1 MSDERNMAPPPP
13 LGRPENRKDVPAASA
28 SARLAISNIAWPLEV
43 DEAIALML
51 AQRGIGAIEIAPSK
65 IWPAPLQATDRQ
77 VDDYRA
83 WWEARG
89 IRIVAAQA
97 LLFGRPDLKLFEG
110 AAVRARTLEYLCG
123 IARICTRLGA
133 LALVFGSPKN
143 RIVGPMDRD
152 AAWRIAVD
160 AFGALGEACASF
172 GTTLVIEP
180 NPPQYGA
187 DFITRAAEA
196 IALVQDVDHPGFRL
210 HLDSAC
216 MDLVGDDV
224 GPTVEA
230 GAAYLR
236 HVHFSEPNLAPLTA
250 GSSQKSRLAAKLHQV
265 AYPHFCSLEIRQ
277 PEPFRIET
285 IADSLDKMMSL

>member
-1 MSDERNMAPPPP
+1 MSDERNAGPL
-13 LGRPENRKDVPAASA
+13 LGRPENRGEVTAASA
-28 SARLAISNIAWPLEV
+28 SARLAISNIAWPN
-43 DEAIALML
+43 EADDTIALLL
-51 AQRGIGAIEIAPSK
+51 AQRGIAGLEVAPTK
-65 IWPAPLQATDRQ
+65 IWPAPREATDRQ

-97 LLFGRPDLKLFEG
+97 LLFGRPDLRLFEG
-110 AAVRARTLEYLCG
+110 AAIRDEALEYLCG
-123 IARICTRLGA
+123 IARICARLGA
-133 LALVFGSPKN
+133 GALVFGSPKN
-143 RIVGPMDRD
+143 RFVGPMDRD

-160 AFGALGEACASF
+160 FFGALGEACASF

-196 IALVQDVDHPGFRL
+196 IALVQEVDHPGFRL

-216 MDLVGDDV
+216 MASVGDDV
-224 GPTVEA
+224 EATVDA

-236 HVHFSEPNLAPLTA
+236 HIHFSEPNLAPLTA
-250 GSSQKSRLAAKLHQV
+250 GSLHQSRLAAKLREV

-277 PEPFRIET
+277 PEPFSVQT

>member
-1 MSDERNMAPPPP
+1 MSDERNAVPPPL
-13 LGRPENRKDVPAASA
+13 LGRPENCGEVTAASA
-28 SARLAISNIAWPLEV
+28 SARLSISNIAWPNEEDV
-43 DEAIALML
+43 AIALLL
-51 AQRGIGAIEIAPSK
+51 AQRGIAGIEVAPTK
-65 IWPAPLQATDRQ
+65 IWPAPLETTDRQ

-83 WWEARG
+83 WWESRG

-110 AAVRARTLEYLCG
+110 AAVRAQTLEYIRG
-123 IARICTRLGA
+123 IARICARLGA
-133 LALVFGSPKN
+133 GALVFGSPRN

-160 AFGALGEACASF
+160 SFGALGEACASI
-172 GTTLVIEP
+172 GTTLVVEA
-180 NPPQYGA
+180 NPTQYSA

-196 IALVQDVDHPGFRL
+196 IALVREVDHPGFRL

-216 MDLVGDDV
+216 MALVGDDV
-224 GPTVEA
+224 EATVGA

-236 HVHFSEPNLAPLTA
+236 HVHISEPNLAPLTA
-250 GSSQKSRLAAKLHQV
+250 GSSHQSQLAAKLRQV

-285 IADSLDKMMSL
+285 IADSLDKMMRL

>member
-1 MSDERNMAPPPP
+1 
-13 LGRPENRKDVPAASA
+13 
-28 SARLAISNIAWPLEV
+28 
-43 DEAIALML
+43 
-51 AQRGIGAIEIAPSK
+51 
-65 IWPAPLQATDRQ
+65 

-110 AAVRARTLEYLCG
+110 AEVRAQALEYLRG
-123 IARICTRLGA
+123 IARICARLGA
-133 LALVFGSPKN
+133 GALVFGSPRN
-143 RIVGPMDRD
+143 RIVGPMDRI
-152 AAWRIAVD
+152 AAWRIAVKW
-160 AFGALGEACASF
+160 FGTLGEACASF

-196 IALVQDVDHPGFRL
+196 IALVRDVDHPGFRL

-216 MDLVGDDV
+216 MASVGDDV
-224 GPTVEA
+224 GATVDA

-250 GSSQKSRLAAKLHQV
+250 GSSHQSRLAAKLREV

-285 IADSLDKMMSL
+285 VADSLDRMMSL